1 MTMTTRQIYITR
13 NDLARLE
20 ELLRTARTFSE
31 ERDSDYLGQ
40 LDALLEGSYTVSAR
54 EVPADVVTMNSR
66 VRLTSADGGSST
78 VYTVV
83 FPADADAARQRVS
96 VLAPLGAALLG
107 CRVGQDAVWETPEG
121 TRRLRVA
128 EMLYQPEA
136 AGDYHL

>member
-1 MTMTTRQIYITR
+1 MTTRQIYITR
-13 NDLARLE
+13 NDLTRLE

-40 LDALLEGSYTVSAR
+40 LEALLEGSYTVSAR
-54 EVPADVVTMNSR
+54 EVPADIVTMNSR

>member
-1 MTMTTRQIYITR
+1 MTTRQIYITR

-20 ELLRTARTFSE
+20 ELLRTARAFSE

-40 LDALLEGSYTVSAR
+40 LEALLEGSYTVSAR

-66 VRLTSADGGSST
+66 ARLTSADGGSST

>member
-1 MTMTTRQIYITR
+1 MTSRQIYITR

-20 ELLRTARTFSE
+20 ELLRTARSFSE

-40 LDALLEGSYTVSAR
+40 LEALLEGSYTVSAR

-107 CRVGQDAVWETPEG
+107 CRIGQDAVWETPEG

>member
-1 MTMTTRQIYITR
+1 MTTRQIYITR
-13 NDLARLE
+13 NDLARLD
-20 ELLRTARTFSE
+20 ELLRTARSFSE

-40 LDALLEGSYTVSAR
+40 LEALLEGSYTVSAR

-66 VRLTSADGGSST
+66 VRLASADGGSST
-78 VYTVV
+78 VYTVA

>member
-1 MTMTTRQIYITR
+1 MTTRQIYITR

-40 LDALLEGSYTVSAR
+40 LEALLEGSYTVSAR

>member
-1 MTMTTRQIYITR
+1 MNSRQIYITR

-20 ELLRTARTFSE
+20 ELLRTARSFSE

-40 LDALLEGSYTVSAR
+40 LEALLEGSYTVSAR

-66 VRLTSADGGSST
+66 VRLTSADGGSSA

>member
-1 MTMTTRQIYITR
+1 MTTRQIYITR
-13 NDLARLE
+13 NDLTRLE

-40 LDALLEGSYTVSAR
+40 LEALLEGSYTVSAR

-121 TRRLRVA
+121 TRRLGVA

>member
-1 MTMTTRQIYITR
+1 MTMTSRQIYITR

-20 ELLRTARTFSE
+20 ELLRTARSFSE

-40 LDALLEGSYTVSAR
+40 LEALLEGSYTVSAR

>member
-1 MTMTTRQIYITR
+1 MTTRQIYITR

-20 ELLRTARTFSE
+20 ELLRTARAFSE
-31 ERDSDYLGQ
+31 ARDSDYLGQ
-40 LDALLEGSYTVSAR
+40 LKALLEGSYTVSAR
-54 EVPADVVTMNSR
+54 EVPADIVTMNSR
-66 VRLTSADGGSST
+66 VRLASADGGSST

-107 CRVGQDAVWETPEG
+107 CRVRQDAVWETPEG
-121 TRRLRVA
+121 ARRLRVA

>member
-1 MTMTTRQIYITR
+1 MTTRQIYITR
-13 NDLARLE
+13 NDLTRLE

-40 LDALLEGSYTVSAR
+40 LEALLEGSYTISAR

>member
-1 MTMTTRQIYITR
+1 MTSRQIYITR

-20 ELLRTARTFSE
+20 ELLRTARSFSE

-40 LDALLEGSYTVSAR
+40 LEALLEGSYTVSAR

>member
-1 MTMTTRQIYITR
+1 MTTRQIYITR
-13 NDLARLE
+13 NDLTRLE

-31 ERDSDYLGQ
+31 ERLNVLLGHVE
-40 LDALLEGSYTVSAR
+40 ALLLCSYPGSAA
-54 EVPADVVTMNSR
+54 EVPADVGTINAR
-66 VRLTSADGGSST
+66 GRPTSGDGGSST

-121 TRRLRVA
+121 TRHLRVA

>member
-1 MTMTTRQIYITR
+1 MTTRQIYITR
-13 NDLARLE
+13 NDLTRLE

-40 LDALLEGSYTVSAR
+40 LEALLEGSYTVSAR

-121 TRRLRVA
+121 TRHLRVA

>member
-1 MTMTTRQIYITR
+1 MNTRQIYITR

-20 ELLRTARTFSE
+20 ELLRTARAFSE

-40 LDALLEGSYTVSAR
+40 LEALLEGSYTVSAR

-66 VRLTSADGGSST
+66 VRLTSSDGGLST

-107 CRVGQDAVWETPEG
+107 GRVGQDAVWETPEG
-121 TRRLRVA
+121 TRQLRVA

>member
-1 MTMTTRQIYITR
+1 MTTRQIYITR

-40 LDALLEGSYTVSAR
+40 LEALLEGSYTVSAR

-66 VRLTSADGGSST
+66 VRLASADGGSST

>member
-1 MTMTTRQIYITR
+1 MTTRQIYITR

-20 ELLRTARTFSE
+20 ELLRTARSFSE

-40 LDALLEGSYTVSAR
+40 LEALLEGSYTVSAR

>member
-1 MTMTTRQIYITR
+1 MTTRQIYITR

-20 ELLRTARTFSE
+20 ELLRTARAFSE

-40 LDALLEGSYTVSAR
+40 LEALLEGSYTVSAR

-66 VRLTSADGGSST
+66 VRLASADGGSST

>member
-1 MTMTTRQIYITR
+1 MTTRQIYITR

-20 ELLRTARTFSE
+20 ELLRTARSFSE

-40 LDALLEGSYTVSAR
+40 LEALLEGSYTVSAR

-96 VLAPLGAALLG
+96 ALAPLGAALLG